1 MSTEEKAACDEHRE
15 WLCGAH
21 AHTGRRDIMAAG
33 LQTKLEPHKLDKI
46 KYLAGF
52 VFRYLTEVLGFHHL

>member
-1 MSTEEKAACDEHRE
+1 
-15 WLCGAH
+15 
-21 AHTGRRDIMAAG
+21 MAAG